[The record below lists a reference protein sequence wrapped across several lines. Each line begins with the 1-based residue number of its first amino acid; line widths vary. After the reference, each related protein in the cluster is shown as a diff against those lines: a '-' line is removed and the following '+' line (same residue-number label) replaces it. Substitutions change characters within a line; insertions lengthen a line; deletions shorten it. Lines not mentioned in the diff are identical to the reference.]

1 MLLSE
6 FGPIVQGGAAAVM
19 AFTFL
24 WGVTKGIPMV
34 MEAQA
39 VQSAAFIV
47 EVKDARSDFRDEL
60 AIERTFTREQA
71 TANRDDVRELTHAVD
86 RQTVAIVAAAKD
98 VDVEEALATY
108 GNGSRWVKGDAERR
122 MK

>member
-1 MLLSE
+1 MPLSE

-39 VQSAAFIV
+39 KQSAAFIV
-47 EVKDARSDFRDEL
+47 EVKEARSDFRDEL
-60 AIERTFTREQA
+60 GIERTFTREQA
-71 TANRDDVRELTHAVD
+71 TANRDAIREVTRAVE
-86 RQTVAIVAAAKD
+86 RQTVATVAAAKD
-98 VDVEEALATY
+98 ADVDEALATY
-108 GNGSRWVKGDAERR
+108 GNGGRWVEGDAERR